1 MCSIG
6 NQGLS
11 RQGRNWKVFC
21 CAVVPWLAPARSR
34 GLLCDLPGVR
44 IGANLLG
51 FLSYLHNTRIIPV
64 YIYDYI
70 YMYHIQSHTYCTLI
84 TCTPLSLHMHTDS
97 PAWKHHENIC
107 VVSCCFCYAPVLVDL
122 SVLIPSQV
130 SARWRCMLRSLDHQ
144 WWSQSPWAKYST
156 SPVPIC
162 PLSPDSIGQGVVTTF
177 WLACD
182 IYIYLYELY
191 GSKLNHLKK
200 WLKTWMAR

>member
-64 YIYDYI
+64 VLYINYTYIIIYIWLYIYVQYTITYI
-70 YMYHIQSHTYCTLI
+70 LHINYMHPSINAYAHWQSSMKT
-84 TCTPLSLHMHTDS
+84 S
-97 PAWKHHENIC
+97 WKHL
-107 VVSCCFCYAPVLVDL
+107 CCFLLFLLRPGIGEVKVHATQPWS
-122 SVLIPSQV
+122 SVVKSKPLGEVQ
-130 SARWRCMLRSLDHQ
+130 H
-144 WWSQSPWAKYST
+144 
-156 SPVPIC
+156 VPC

-182 IYIYLYELY
+182 IYILIIWVI
-191 GSKLNHLKK
+191 
-200 WLKTWMAR
+200 WLKVKSPKEMIKNLDGQVILPL

>member
-51 FLSYLHNTRIIPV
+51 FLSYLHNTRIMPV
-64 YIYDYI
+64 VLYINYTYIIIYIYDYI
-70 YMYHIQSHTYCTLI
+70 YMYNIQSHTYCTLI

-107 VVSCCFCYAPVLVDL
+107 VVSCCFCYVPVLVDL

-156 SPVPIC
+156 FS
-162 PLSPDSIGQGVVTTF
+162 LSPEPRLDRTRSGDNILIGM
-177 WLACD
+177 W
-182 IYIYLYELY
+182 YLYINY
-191 GSKLNHLKK
+191 MSY
-200 WLKTWMAR
+200 MAQSYIT